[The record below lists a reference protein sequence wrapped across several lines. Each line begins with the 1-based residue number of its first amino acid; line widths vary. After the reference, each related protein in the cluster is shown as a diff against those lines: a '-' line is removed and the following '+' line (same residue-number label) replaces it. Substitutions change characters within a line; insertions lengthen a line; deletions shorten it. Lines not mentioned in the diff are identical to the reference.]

1 MKSLAGKIT
10 VATMAAIV
18 SLTSAQASAQ
28 GTRTI
33 SANMKSIAGPMSTV
47 WRDCVGSGHA
57 GLLLRKENQDQMRL
71 VHDETGFEYIR
82 FHGIFTEYTDA

>member
-57 GLLLRKENQDQMRL
+57 GLLLRKEKEKKKKEKIEDPYQ
-71 VHDETGFEYIR
+71 
-82 FHGIFTEYTDA
+82 